1 MQRTRAAAQITMTGR
16 TRTCGRASICGANRM
31 TAAITMSSVWIGESS
46 RSRKKVNKPK
56 ASAIAA
62 AATTTT
68 PGQPEIAYAAA

>member
-1 MQRTRAAAQITMTGR
+1 
-16 TRTCGRASICGANRM
+16 M